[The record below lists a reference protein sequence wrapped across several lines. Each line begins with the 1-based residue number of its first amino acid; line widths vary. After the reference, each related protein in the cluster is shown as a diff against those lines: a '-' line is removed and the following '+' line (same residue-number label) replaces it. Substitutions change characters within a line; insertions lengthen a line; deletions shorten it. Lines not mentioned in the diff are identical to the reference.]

1 MRPGVFSRGF
11 CRPGTLFSPFS
22 LLFSSLWWTLWTR
35 PSTTLAFRASVPR
48 FSRGTACRATDAFL
62 VPELR
67 VESSLLRGCASLR
80 PFASTSLGRQG
91 LRNFPGIQSQAS
103 KTLRFPGSSFC
114 QVSACKMA
122 TNSDV
127 SVLSA
132 EEQRREAKALQKL
145 EELGIGYQLHRHAP
159 VATVDAMVKASF
171 RDKGVIAANLFLKE
185 KQRFFLLTVT
195 HDLPIPLKGIAK
207 LLSAPRMRLADEELL
222 GPMLDVSK
230 GSVTPLA
237 AMCDEKKEVTLVF
250 DSAMK
255 KNPDLVV
262 LVHPLHNK
270 ATVALKASDLVKFV
284 EACGHS
290 VMWLDVDEAVKLAA
304 APAGGANK
312 PNAPAGKAPGAKEA
326 VTDSSMLGV
335 TAKKDENF
343 SEWYT
348 QAIVRSEM
356 IEYYDISGCYIMRPW
371 AFHIWEKVQRFF
383 DDEIKKMGVENSY
396 FPMFVSRHKLE
407 KEKDHVEGFSPE
419 VAWVTHYGDSPLPE
433 KIAIRPTSETIM
445 YPAYAKWIRSHRDL
459 PLKLNQWCSVVR
471 WEFKQPTPFLRTRE
485 FLWQE
490 GHTAHAT
497 EEEAWE
503 LVLDILELYR
513 RWYEECLAVP
523 VIKGE
528 KSEGEKFA
536 GGKKTTTV
544 EAFIPENGR
553 GIQAATSHLLGTNFA
568 KMFEIEFE
576 DEEGHKRLV
585 HQTSWG
591 CTTRSLGVMIMTHGD
606 DKGLVIPPRVASVQV
621 VIIPILFKDEN
632 TGEILGK
639 CRELKT
645 MLEKA
650 DIRVRIDDR
659 SNYTPGWKYNH
670 WEVKGVP
677 LRLELGPKD
686 LAKGTAR
693 VVRRDTG
700 EAYQISWA
708 DLAPKLLELM
718 EGIQRSLFEKAK
730 ARLHEG
736 IEKISTFDEV
746 MPALNRKHLVLAPWC
761 EDPESEEQIK
771 KETQKLSEIQA
782 IEAGDSEQVM
792 TGAMKTLCIPFDQP
806 PMPEGTKCFYTGKP
820 AKRWT
825 LWGRSY

>member
-91 LRNFPGIQSQAS
+91 LGNFPGIQSQAS

-290 VMWLDVDEAVKLAA
+290 VMWLDVD
-304 APAGGANK
+304 
-312 PNAPAGKAPGAKEA
+312 
-326 VTDSSMLGV
+326 
-335 TAKKDENF
+335 
-343 SEWYT
+343 
-348 QAIVRSEM
+348 
-356 IEYYDISGCYIMRPW
+356 
-371 AFHIWEKVQRFF
+371 
-383 DDEIKKMGVENSY
+383 
-396 FPMFVSRHKLE
+396 
-407 KEKDHVEGFSPE
+407 
-419 VAWVTHYGDSPLPE
+419 
-433 KIAIRPTSETIM
+433 
-445 YPAYAKWIRSHRDL
+445 
-459 PLKLNQWCSVVR
+459 
-471 WEFKQPTPFLRTRE
+471 
-485 FLWQE
+485 
-490 GHTAHAT
+490 
-497 EEEAWE
+497 
-503 LVLDILELYR
+503 
-513 RWYEECLAVP
+513 
-523 VIKGE
+523 
-528 KSEGEKFA
+528 
-536 GGKKTTTV
+536 
-544 EAFIPENGR
+544 
-553 GIQAATSHLLGTNFA
+553 
-568 KMFEIEFE
+568 
-576 DEEGHKRLV
+576 
-585 HQTSWG
+585 
-591 CTTRSLGVMIMTHGD
+591 
-606 DKGLVIPPRVASVQV
+606 
-621 VIIPILFKDEN
+621 
-632 TGEILGK
+632 
-639 CRELKT
+639 
-645 MLEKA
+645 
-650 DIRVRIDDR
+650 
-659 SNYTPGWKYNH
+659 
-670 WEVKGVP
+670 
-677 LRLELGPKD
+677 
-686 LAKGTAR
+686 
-693 VVRRDTG
+693 
-700 EAYQISWA
+700 
-708 DLAPKLLELM
+708 
-718 EGIQRSLFEKAK
+718 
-730 ARLHEG
+730 
-736 IEKISTFDEV
+736 
-746 MPALNRKHLVLAPWC
+746 
-761 EDPESEEQIK
+761 
-771 KETQKLSEIQA
+771 
-782 IEAGDSEQVM
+782 
-792 TGAMKTLCIPFDQP
+792 
-806 PMPEGTKCFYTGKP
+806 
-820 AKRWT
+820 
-825 LWGRSY
+825 